1 MKNPGYS
8 SYINKWPLVC
18 YLVLIRDDLVGRGP
32 FLDDDTEVGAHG
44 ADRGRLAAPGR
55 TGQQGDPR
63 RLEDRKCMTAT
74 SRGKCLSG
82 RECKSVGRTQKGKS
96 KG

>member
-63 RLEDRKCMTAT
+63 RLEDRKCMHDCDFKRKM
-74 SRGKCLSG
+74 SFRKGVQ
-82 RECKSVGRTQKGKS
+82 ECR
-96 KG
+96 